1 MDQNPYQPL
10 VSLLSNIL
18 EAYTT
23 AFFIFDPRERRLELT
38 AMQSLSKF
46 IPPTISLPLEQSGIL
61 SQVQKVGQTI
71 HFEKLHEATASLTLT
86 LPFYREGESHI
97 KGLYAAPVA
106 GGAGVL
112 YVDTKYGWGFND
124 KQQKW
129 IMEVADL
136 LGKML
141 SEREGSVQQERLS
154 KVFDLWGR
162 LDDIAFKG
170 YALESYCQT
179 FVAELAQLLGTEYG
193 FLALKEPARKTY
205 RLLGCTANT
214 PRGLINQN
222 FQVKQGLIGW
232 ILQNNKNLLI
242 LRMNPDTPDHFLFTT
257 SENLP
262 HHGTLWGIPAQTSLG
277 YELVLA
283 FLSRN
288 ALEWITESEQAV
300 VHAFHFLQL
309 LLEQI
314 YYKEEN
320 DALHSYDI
328 CTGLFNAQAFESRV
342 EGLLTASMQSAD
354 PFTLGLIQFEPWQI
368 LSTKAVPKRI
378 RQLQREIASRL
389 CEALPSGV
397 LVGQLAEN
405 RFGVLFPGTTFQDAD
420 GLLEEL
426 ADYGRLAL
434 KGIKGIKLQSFT
446 ASAGYPQDS
455 AKTEELW
462 PLVHQRLFDAFRVKP
477 AKAGS

>member
-1 MDQNPYQPL
+1 MDPNPYQPL

-23 AFFIFDPRERRLELT
+23 AFFIFDPRNRRLELS
-38 AMQSLSKF
+38 AVQSLSKF
-46 IPPTISLPLEQSGIL
+46 IAPAVSLPLEQSGIL

-71 HFEKLHEATASLTLT
+71 HFEKLHEATSALTLT
-86 LPFYREGESHI
+86 IPFYRDGESHI

-129 IMEVADL
+129 IKEVADL

-141 SEREGSVQQERLS
+141 RDSEGSVQQERLS
-154 KVFDLWGR
+154 RIFEVWGR
-162 LDDIAFKG
+162 LDEIAFKG
-170 YALESYCQT
+170 YPLESYCQT
-179 FVAELAQLLGTEYG
+179 FVNELAQLLGTEYG

-205 RLLGCTANT
+205 RLMGCTGNT

-222 FQVKQGLIGW
+222 FQAKQGLIGW
-232 ILQNNKNLLI
+232 IFQNHKNLLI
-242 LRMNPDTPDHFLFTT
+242 LRLNPDTPDHFLFT
-257 SENLP
+257 SAENLP

-277 YELVLA
+277 YDLVLA

-288 ALEWITESEQAV
+288 TLDWVTESERAV
-300 VHAFHFLQL
+300 IHAFHFLQL

-320 DALHSYDI
+320 DALHLYDI
-328 CTGLFNAQAFESRV
+328 CTGLFNAQAFEARV
-342 EGLLTASMQSAD
+342 EGLLAASMQSAA
-354 PFTLGLIQFEPWQI
+354 PFTLGLIQFEPWQV

-378 RQLQREIASRL
+378 RQLQREITSRL
-389 CEALPSGV
+389 CEALPPGV

-405 RFGVLFPGTTFQDAD
+405 RFGVLFPETSFQDAD

-426 ADYGRLAL
+426 ADYGKLAL
-434 KGIKGIKLQSFT
+434 KGIRGIKLQSFT
-446 ASAGYPQDS
+446 ASAGYPQDG
-455 AKTEELW
+455 AKTEDLW
-462 PLVHQRLFDAFRVKP
+462 PLVHQRLFEAFRLKP
-477 AKAGS
+477 ERAGS